1 MKKEVSEKAKVIEA
15 VLFDVDG
22 VMTDGKIYCSENGET
37 LKAFNAADGLG
48 IKLLQDFEIMTGV
61 ISGRDSAALRY
72 RLNELN
78 IQHLYMGVEEKL
90 NAFENFLEQTGLKP
104 DVVAFIGD
112 DLPDLPILTRCG
124 LSIGPSNSSSE
135 VLSRVDYVTVHPG
148 GEGSIREVV
157 EIILKAKGFWDSY
170 IKDLC

>member
-78 IQHLYMGVEEKL
+78 IQHLYLGVEEKL

>member
-48 IKLLQDFEIMTGV
+48 IKLLQDFKIMTGV

-78 IQHLYMGVEEKL
+78 IQHLYLGVEEKL

>member
-48 IKLLQDFEIMTGV
+48 IKLLQDFKIITGV
-61 ISGRDSAALRY
+61 ISGRDSTALRY

-78 IQHLYMGVEEKL
+78 IQHLYLGVEEKL
-90 NAFENFLEQTGLKP
+90 NAFEKFLEQTGLKP

-112 DLPDLPILTRCG
+112 DLPDLPILNRCG
-124 LSIGPSNSSSE
+124 LSIGPSNSCSE

>member
-78 IQHLYMGVEEKL
+78 IQHLYLGVEEKL

-157 EIILKAKGFWDSY
+157 EIILKAKGLWNSY

>member
-1 MKKEVSEKAKVIEA
+1 
-15 VLFDVDG
+15 
-22 VMTDGKIYCSENGET
+22 
-37 LKAFNAADGLG
+37 
-48 IKLLQDFEIMTGV
+48 
-61 ISGRDSAALRY
+61 
-72 RLNELN
+72 LN
-78 IQHLYMGVEEKL
+78 IQHLYLGVEEKL

>member
-48 IKLLQDFEIMTGV
+48 IKLLQDFEIRTGV
-61 ISGRDSAALRY
+61 SSGRDSAALRY

-78 IQHLYMGVEEKL
+78 IQHLYLGVEEKL

>member
-61 ISGRDSAALRY
+61 ISGRDSIKR
-72 RLNELN
+72 
-78 IQHLYMGVEEKL
+78 VEYS
-90 NAFENFLEQTGLKP
+90 TS
-104 DVVAFIGD
+104 
-112 DLPDLPILTRCG
+112 
-124 LSIGPSNSSSE
+124 LSG
-135 VLSRVDYVTVHPG
+135 RRG
-148 GEGSIREVV
+148 
-157 EIILKAKGFWDSY
+157 KA
-170 IKDLC
+170 

>member
-1 MKKEVSEKAKVIEA
+1 MKKELSEKAKVIEA

-48 IKLLQDFEIMTGV
+48 IKLLQDFKIITGV

-78 IQHLYMGVEEKL
+78 IQHLYLGVEEKL

-112 DLPDLPILTRCG
+112 DLPDLPILNRCG

-135 VLSRVDYVTVHPG
+135 VLSRVDYVTAHPG

-157 EIILKAKGFWDSY
+157 EIILKAKGLWNSY

>member
-1 MKKEVSEKAKVIEA
+1 MKKEILEKAKVIEGI
-15 VLFDVDG
+15 LFDVDG

-48 IKLLQDFEIMTGV
+48 IKLLQDFKILTGV

-78 IQHLYMGVEEKL
+78 IQHLYLGVDDKL
-90 NAFENFLEQTGLKP
+90 NAFEHFLKLTGLAP
-104 DVVAFIGD
+104 NAVAFIGD

-124 LSIGPSNSSSE
+124 LSISPSNGSSD
-135 VLSRVDYVTVHPG
+135 VLSRVDYVTTRPG
-148 GEGSIREVV
+148 GDGAIREVV
-157 EIILKAKGFWDSY
+157 EILMKSKGMWGRH
-170 IKDLC
+170 IEDLC

>member
-61 ISGRDSAALRY
+61 ISGRYSAALRY

-78 IQHLYMGVEEKL
+78 IQHLYLGVE
-90 NAFENFLEQTGLKP
+90 
-104 DVVAFIGD
+104 
-112 DLPDLPILTRCG
+112 
-124 LSIGPSNSSSE
+124 
-135 VLSRVDYVTVHPG
+135 
-148 GEGSIREVV
+148 
-157 EIILKAKGFWDSY
+157 
-170 IKDLC
+170 

>member
-1 MKKEVSEKAKVIEA
+1 
-15 VLFDVDG
+15 
-22 VMTDGKIYCSENGET
+22 MTDGKIYCSENGET

-78 IQHLYMGVEEKL
+78 IQHLYLGVEEKL